1 MVLALP
7 VRQHVISGTSVNF
20 CFFIYPVSVQGCVSD
35 NKLLKTG
42 SPCSVNYYSRVEA
55 LEAFTA
61 ASVTNLW
68 GVCMA
73 LLSNLEGVLFL
84 LVGFLEAAA
93 NSEVFFQTQTQI
105 EQ

>member
-1 MVLALP
+1 M
-7 VRQHVISGTSVNF
+7 ISGTSVNF

-42 SPCSVNYYSRVEA
+42 SPCSMNYYSGVEA

-84 LVGFLEAAA
+84 LVSFLEAAAAA